1 MKLFKIQG
9 DWSGAVH
16 PVITNIKLKSTGMYA
31 FENVEFEVF
40 NVDGI
45 NKDNPPILNDL
56 NHRWGF
62 IVTSEGIPKSTNEAY
77 HGTLTTNNMKAIV
90 TYTGETGE
98 PKTCEASLTVK
109 DAVYAKVRY
118 EPGHHGA
125 RYQVYPYAAHAVFLT
140 LKASVSS
147 NPEYIPRVGSRL
159 LAYTVWDSYDEA
171 TDTYSEGGIIK
182 NEVDLDPYIGTDS
195 EVRQYIEI
203 PDTAARAT
211 IYTLSYNI
219 NEADVLSDILPANDY
234 EVRQKVKLWDSSD
247 VKYLKLVYDNEIDAI
262 WSSIQYSKNPIDP
275 YRIGSTTGTWKEFV
289 AMANFTGPSYS
300 YSDAVN
306 DSYTYYDPA
315 VWDAAT
321 LVKVFSGPKCVA
333 AITSD
338 NSVITMGYSDGGI
351 RSSIAA
357 NPFPAGLEKI
367 AIGYTHAVGLLSNG
381 TVVNRGNFYS
391 DTWQNGSNTWTDI
404 VDVIAGNKWTVGV
417 KADGSLVGV
426 SSTANNSP
434 IVSGQFTN
442 VIAKK
447 IYLIDEYNFA
457 IIDDTG
463 KIHISGTSGGSQSV
477 QEMRTAAASWPD
489 LMSHIVCNRY
499 RMYAFCNNPSYEKQ
513 LWCTSQYGEAEV
525 AGWHRIVAATLCP
538 TGIVAIRCDGQ
549 ILSSTNGAGSVKKP
563 SNDPVLWSADRSIPR
578 K

>member
-16 PVITNIKLKSTGMYA
+16 PVITNITLKSTGMYE
-31 FENVEFEVF
+31 FENVEFEIF

-45 NKDNPPILNDL
+45 NKDNPPILNEL
-56 NHRWGF
+56 NHRWSF
-62 IVTSEGIPKSTNEAY
+62 IVTSEGIPKYTSYTY
-77 HGTLTTNNMKAIV
+77 HDTLDTNNMKVIV

-109 DAVYAKVRY
+109 DAVDAKVRY

-125 RYQVYPYAAHAVFLT
+125 RYQVYPYAAHGVFLT
-140 LKASVSS
+140 LKAEVTS

-219 NEADVLSDILPANDY
+219 NEADILSDVLPANDS

-247 VKYLKLVYDNEIDAI
+247 TKYLKLVYDNELDAI

-275 YRIGSTTGTWKEFV
+275 YRIGSTTGTWTEFV
-289 AMANFTGPSYS
+289 AMANLGGPSYS
-300 YSDAVN
+300 CSDVTN

-321 LVKVFSGPKCVA
+321 LEQVFSGPRCVA

-357 NPFPAGLEKI
+357 NPFPADLCKI
-367 AIGYTHAVGLLSNG
+367 AIGYTHAVGLLYDG

-391 DTWQNGSNTWTDI
+391 ETWQNGSDAWTDI
-404 VDVIAGNKWTVGV
+404 VDVIAGNNWTVGV

-434 IVSGQFTN
+434 IVAGQFTN

-457 IIDDTG
+457 IIDSTG

-477 QEMRTAAASWPD
+477 QEMRTAAASWPNS
-489 LMSHIVCNRY
+489 MRHIVCNRY

-513 LWCTSQYGEAEV
+513 LWCADTYGEAETV
-525 AGWHRIVAATLCP
+525 GWNRIVAAAISSSGL
-538 TGIVAIRCDGQ
+538 VAIRCDGQ
-549 ILSSTNGAGSVKKP
+549 ILSSTGAAMSVKKT
-563 SNDPVLWSADRSIPR
+563 SNNPVLWSADRSIPR